1 MPLVERLKFRFTKNY
16 DAVPDVIAAAPGR
29 VEFIGNHTDYNNGPV
44 MGAAIDRYVFVA
56 LRRIEESVFRFSS
69 GNSSYVAVE
78 DPTQKL
84 KGKGSWI
91 NYPLGV
97 YDSVIR
103 RGLKPSG
110 GFELAV
116 DSDVPMGAGLS
127 SSAALELA
135 VCQALCT
142 VYGLGLSREE
152 MALASR
158 EAENEFVGMPCGI
171 LDQGVSA
178 MGTSGSLVY
187 IDCRDMLFST
197 IPLGENYSIWIFNT
211 HKKHSLVESMYSE
224 RHKECS
230 QAVDG
235 LNGVGLRIQY
245 LADISPAN
253 FQSAKSRLLG
263 TLSNRAEHI
272 VSEIERVNRV
282 KHLLEGGR
290 VSEAG
295 QLLFESHASSRD
307 LFENSV
313 EELDYLVEIL
323 KSLPNVI
330 GARLTGGG
338 FGGAVMALTE
348 DAFSPDYAESV
359 ASAYR
364 GRFGQ
369 PPEVIQCRLSDG
381 VRIVERIDSTDTIEP
396 ALG

>member
-44 MGAAIDRYVFVA
+44 IGAAIDRYVFVA

-97 YDSVIR
+97 YDSLIR

-135 VCQALCT
+135 VCQALCA

-178 MGTSGSLVY
+178 MGRSGSLVY

-197 IPLGENYSIWIFNT
+197 IPLGKNYSIWIFNT

-381 VRIVERIDSTDTIEP
+381 VRVVERIESTDTIEP

>member
-44 MGAAIDRYVFVA
+44 IGAAIDRYVFVA

-78 DPTQKL
+78 DPTQKR

-97 YDSVIR
+97 YDSLIR

-152 MALASR
+152 MALACR

-187 IDCRDMLFST
+187 IDCRNMLFST

-348 DAFSPDYAESV
+348 DAFSSDYAESV

-381 VRIVERIDSTDTIEP
+381 VRIV
-396 ALG
+396 

>member
-1 MPLVERLKFRFTKNY
+1 
-16 DAVPDVIAAAPGR
+16 
-29 VEFIGNHTDYNNGPV
+29 
-44 MGAAIDRYVFVA
+44 
-56 LRRIEESVFRFSS
+56 
-69 GNSSYVAVE
+69 
-78 DPTQKL
+78 
-84 KGKGSWI
+84 
-91 NYPLGV
+91 
-97 YDSVIR
+97 
-103 RGLKPSG
+103 
-110 GFELAV
+110 
-116 DSDVPMGAGLS
+116 
-127 SSAALELA
+127 
-135 VCQALCT
+135 
-142 VYGLGLSREE
+142 
-152 MALASR
+152 
-158 EAENEFVGMPCGI
+158 
-171 LDQGVSA
+171 
-178 MGTSGSLVY
+178 
-187 IDCRDMLFST
+187 
-197 IPLGENYSIWIFNT
+197 
-211 HKKHSLVESMYSE
+211 MYSE

-282 KHLLEGGR
+282 KHLLESGR

-295 QLLFESHASSRD
+295 QLMFESHASSRD
-307 LFENSV
+307 LFENSA

-381 VRIVERIDSTDTIEP
+381 VRIVERIDFTDTIEP